1 LKENVERESLDDESR
16 ERRRQE
22 KALESRNPKS
32 VCSMK

>member
-1 LKENVERESLDDESR
+1 LKENVERESPSDELG

-22 KALESRNPKS
+22 KALESINPMS